1 VTRRTAPRE
10 SAPADDVEYLLRE
23 IDTTPLRFRLAA
35 RRPATADPVEA
46 AVADY
51 VGRHPGATTNAI
63 LAEVPAVHGH
73 PYAEARA
80 LVVRLVDRGI
90 LTLAGR
96 APLEEVDQRYERV
109 SACEVCGAASGDHPV
124 LFWKYSTP
132 VVRCPTCGLVYANPR
147 WKAEHL
153 FIRYGDGAYWQHYA
167 DTVHATAVSPA
178 TNQARWDPYL
188 EGLEP
193 ARRDG
198 RILDVGCATGE
209 FLAAARARGWQPHG
223 VDISPIAAARA
234 VELTGGQVHVGTLE
248 TAPFPPGSF
257 DAVTLWG
264 VIEHVQ
270 WPRAYL
276 TAVAR
281 LLRPG
286 GRLGLTTPNVA
297 GLTYRLLGR
306 RWWVVGPNEHIYYFS
321 PATLARLLARCG
333 LDAVATRTEGLEV
346 ETWVRAQGPAPLR
359 RVIRRIVAPLG
370 RLALRRSLGDSLH
383 VIAVRTTAS

>member
-1 VTRRTAPRE
+1 VSRTTGPRE

-23 IDTTPLRFRLAA
+23 IDTTPFRFRLAA
-35 RRPATADPVEA
+35 RRPAIADPVEA

-96 APLEEVDQRYERV
+96 APLEEVDGRYERV
-109 SACEVCGAASGDHPV
+109 PACEVCGAPSADHPT

-132 VVRCPTCGLVYANPR
+132 VVRCRACGLVYANPR

-153 FIRYGDGAYWQHYA
+153 FGRYGDPAYWQHYA
-167 DTVHATAVSPA
+167 DTVRPTLDPTA
-178 TNQARWDPYL
+178 NRARWAPYL
-188 EGLEP
+188 DGLEP

-198 RILDVGCATGE
+198 RLLDVGCATGE
-209 FLAAARARGWQPHG
+209 FLAAARARGWEPHG
-223 VDISPIAAARA
+223 VDISPVAAARA
-234 VELTGGQVHVGTLE
+234 AELTGAPVHVGTLA
-248 TAPFPPGSF
+248 TVPYPPGSF
-257 DAVTLWG
+257 DAVTLWD
-264 VIEHVQ
+264 VIEHSQ
-270 WPRAYL
+270 RPRADV

-286 GRLGLTTPNVA
+286 GRLGMTTPNV
-297 GLTYRLLGR
+297 GSLTYRLLGR
-306 RWWVVGPNEHIYYFS
+306 KWSVVGPNEHIYYFS
-321 PATLARLLARCG
+321 PATLGRLLAGCG
-333 LDAVATRTEGLEV
+333 FEVVATRTEGLEV
-346 ETWVRAQGPAPLR
+346 ETRASASAPGALRPLVRRLA
-359 RVIRRIVAPLG
+359 APLG
-370 RLALRRSLGDSLH
+370 RIALRRSLGDGLH